1 MSQATSNGD
10 GSSGGISG
18 FSEGRE
24 AGGQRGGG
32 GGGGRSAL
40 ISDLVAQLK
49 RGDISKTELFS
60 RLQQLQGQASVTG
73 GTATSGSAGGAD
85 GADGTPVNLSA
96 GNGNAITAVR
106 STASSGGSS
115 VAAAGTTA
123 AESAGFFS
131 AYDRQAIIQKIA
143 DERRRRAEQAR
154 LPLPFPRSPSSSI
167 EFSTSVVQSSPI
179 AVASSATS
187 QSSLPMHHHHQ
198 QQQHQQQQQQRLSSS
213 LRNVPEHNDGGTA
226 GRSAAAPSGY
236 RGQPAWEQRLG
247 QQQAASEAP
256 AASTCD
262 AIADEFPFPDTQGRA
277 YNGGGADSRPGRRNI
292 EAESDGSGAPSGRG
306 GGESAQGK
314 DGASSRPAAAA
325 VPRRSSR
332 SAEKATRRLS
342 RSGSDSQS
350 HSQSRSHER
359 LQMHT
364 FSSRRRSSSSS
375 SFGSPDRGGPSS
387 PGWSSHARRLS
398 GADDADAGGPERGGA
413 ARSYSYQAA
422 PGSAPAAGRHLAQDK
437 EDNFD
442 GAPLREAWAQ
452 EGAGGGEAK
461 VSSNG
466 APSMPLRGA
475 GVPAAKD
482 KDQESELDAAGR
494 KDWVES
500 VGAWGEGEEG
510 ARREAL
516 AGQQRGEWK
525 GGGSGRSG
533 GGEQQQA
540 GERMVDEDA
549 YRFRSFSEE
558 RARRGEELV
567 RRELMSE
574 CTFRPKI
581 KGLPPSYGATNHDDP
596 PFLQRVSQWQRDK
609 EKDADA
615 RKADGKVKELEE
627 CTFTPRVN
635 SVSRRAARSRR
646 QALGENHLTV
656 DDRLYDESVRRDM
669 DRSHLAAE
677 QAAREEERLHREC
690 TFKPDLPTKR
700 AAAAAAAA
708 GEGAADRDWGYT
720 VPRGRS
726 RYRQAAA
733 AVAAAV
739 ATGGGGSGSVWGAG
753 RRANGARGG
762 GGGGGRTRCWELE
775 SCTFTPNVIGARKG
789 MDQAQQYLQY
799 DVVDRLTGVAF
810 RPADDDE
817 DGSNSHGSEEGEA
830 FLREGGGTLRGAQR
844 RAFGRGSGGAPGAAC
859 GSGCGEKDEELGV
872 GCVERGAASDTS
884 SSFHAFLSRQNKMET
899 DKLKHIEQIQVMQ
912 QYTFKPEIC
921 PESTKIHQESNKGD
935 FLQRVAREAA
945 RKEHEA
951 VRQKAA
957 GLHDPDCTFKPKI
970 TARSA
975 NLQARSVVELS
986 RGDQLKR
993 ETTQRLTRLRAEQE
1007 LLADTTFRPRINA
1020 DAASR
1025 MAVSKLKVVS
1035 DPGNYIAT
1043 VENLRRRK
1051 EESVVRGAIE
1061 KAAKEVEGCTFRPET
1076 TECPAYITRIA
1087 KSISASKALPASAG
1101 GKKKVRPI
1109 KPDWR

>member
-1 MSQATSNGD
+1 MSQGTSDNNGD
-10 GSSGGISG
+10 GGTRGIVSG
-18 FSEGRE
+18 GRE
-24 AGGQRGGG
+24 ASGQRGG

-60 RLQQLQGQASVTG
+60 RLQQLQGPASVKAG
-73 GTATSGSAGGAD
+73 AATSGSVGGAD
-85 GADGTPVNLSA
+85 GAPASLSA
-96 GNGNAITAVR
+96 GNAITAVG

-115 VAAAGTTA
+115 VLAAGTTA

-131 AYDRQAIIQKIA
+131 AYDRQI
-143 DERRRRAEQAR
+143 
-154 LPLPFPRSPSSSI
+154 
-167 EFSTSVVQSSPI
+167 
-179 AVASSATS
+179 
-187 QSSLPMHHHHQ
+187 
-198 QQQHQQQQQQRLSSS
+198 LSSS
-213 LRNVPEHNDGGTA
+213 ARNVNTPARGGVSYTSLVSNHHDGKTDASFRVGGTA
-226 GRSAAAPSGY
+226 SPAGY
-236 RGQPAWEQRLG
+236 HGQPPWEQRPG
-247 QQQAASEAP
+247 RQQGASETPP
-256 AASTCD
+256 ASNGDAS
-262 AIADEFPFPDTQGRA
+262 ADGFPFPDTRGEK
-277 YNGGGADSRPGRRNI
+277 YYSGGAGGRRDQTH
-292 EAESDGSGAPSGRG
+292 AEDDNEGRSVPNGKGEG
-306 GGESAQGK
+306 GAQGM
-314 DGASSRPAAAA
+314 DGVSLRPAAAA
-325 VPRRSSR
+325 VTRRSSR
-332 SAEKATRRLS
+332 SAEKGTRRLS
-342 RSGSDSQS
+342 RSGSGSG
-350 HSQSRSHER
+350 SHER
-359 LQMHT
+359 LHMHT
-364 FSSRRRSSSSS
+364 FSSRRRSSSN
-375 SFGSPDRGGPSS
+375 FGSPDPGPSS
-387 PGWSSHARRLS
+387 PGGASYARRRP
-398 GADDADAGGPERGGA
+398 GADATEAGGTERDGA
-413 ARSYSYQAA
+413 DRSNYQ
-422 PGSAPAAGRHLAQDK
+422 PASRSVSSAGRQLGQHK
-437 EDNFD
+437 D
-442 GAPLREAWAQ
+442 GSIDRAPLREAWPQ
-452 EGAGGGEAK
+452 EGAGGDPRG
-461 VSSNG
+461 NYG
-466 APSMPLRGA
+466 APVTQPKNLK
-475 GVPAAKD
+475 AA
-482 KDQESELDAAGR
+482 AAQGQASKIEATRR
-494 KDWVES
+494 KDWAES
-500 VGAWGEGEEG
+500 AGAWGEEA
-510 ARREAL
+510 ARREA
-516 AGQQRGEWK
+516 AGGQEQGEWK
-525 GGGSGRSG
+525 GSGGNGSG
-533 GGEQQQA
+533 GGGQQQA
-540 GERMVDEDA
+540 GERMLDEDA

-581 KGLPPSYGATNHDDP
+581 KGLPQSYGATNHDDT

-615 RKADGKVKELEE
+615 RRADGEDKELEE
-627 CTFTPRVN
+627 CTFTPKVN
-635 SVSRRAARSRR
+635 IVSRRAARSRR

-669 DRSHLAAE
+669 DRSQLAAE
-677 QAAREEERLHREC
+677 QAVREEERLHQEC

-700 AAAAAAAA
+700 AAAAAEAAA
-708 GEGAADRDWGYT
+708 GDGASDRDWGYS

-739 ATGGGGSGSVWGAG
+739 ATGGGGGSVWGAG
-753 RRANGARGG
+753 RRANGARGSG
-762 GGGGGRTRCWELE
+762 GLKTRHWELE

-799 DVVDRLTGVAF
+799 DVVDRLTGAAF
-810 RPADDDE
+810 RAPDDD
-817 DGSNSHGSEEGEA
+817 DDDNGDGSEEGEA
-830 FLREGGGTLRGAQR
+830 LLRERGGTLRGR
-844 RAFGRGSGGAPGAAC
+844 RGRG
-859 GSGCGEKDEELGV
+859 LGV
-872 GCVERGAASDTS
+872 SSGDAWGGGDGDRDDELEFGALETGEQSPSQAGAGQKDAASDTS

-899 DKLKHIEQIQVMQ
+899 DKLKHIEQIQLMRQ
-912 QYTFKPEIC
+912 HTFKPEIC
-921 PESTKIHQESNKGD
+921 AESTKIHQESNKGD
-935 FLQRVAREAA
+935 FLQRVARDAA

-1035 DPGNYIAT
+1035 DPGSYIAT

-1051 EESVVRGAIE
+1051 EECVVRGAIE

-1087 KSISASKALPASAG
+1087 KSISASKALPAGS
-1101 GKKKVRPI
+1101 KKKVRPA